1 MTLLYIL
8 ATIGALDI
16 IAIIIFF
23 IILAIDTYKWKD
35 YEYIEG
41 YGLKKKIPENNL
53 NNQVSQVVKKNE

>member
-8 ATIGALDI
+8 AIVGALDI

-35 YEYIEG
+35 YEYIEE
-41 YGLKKKIPENNL
+41 YGFKKKISKNNL
-53 NNQVSQVVKKNE
+53 NNQVS